1 MSLGL
6 EKKIAAWDKIK
17 KSNYQ
22 ASMRLEGIELK
33 LDLTT
38 LKVLYRQVKSYEDKM
53 WIGFLISREENRNE
67 KI

>member
-1 MSLGL
+1 MSLSI
-6 EKKIAAWDKIK
+6 EKKISAWERVK

-38 LKVLYRQVKSYEDKM
+38 LKILYRQVKSYEDKM

-67 KI
+67 AV